1 MKIKSSLLL
10 LLSLLIFSCT
20 NKEERI
26 ADSDKAAKHNDSVFA
41 VLSQNWKFNIPPVN
55 PKVQSQI
62 NRWQEW
68 RAFNQELHQ
77 KPKSS
82 LNAFRLKSKSLT
94 VKGEMIN
101 NNIPAMFNKPAVKSR
116 ISTLNT
122 KLKSLET
129 YITLEYIPTK
139 KVIPLIQ
146 DITEEVISIQNQ
158 MNEIIVKSE
167 IPKEEGEMIMLQALD
182 TARHARREIQEAN
195 SEDSNKTQVPDAE
208 RKRLFH
214 R

>member
-10 LLSLLIFSCT
+10 LLSLLIFSCE
-20 NKEERI
+20 NKQERI

-41 VLSQNWKFNIPPVN
+41 VLNQNWKFNIPPVS
-55 PKVQSQI
+55 PKVQSHI

-68 RAFNQELHQ
+68 RFFNQELQQ
-77 KPKSS
+77 KPKNT
-82 LNAFRLKSKSLT
+82 LNAFRLKSKTLTAKGNSLSQ
-94 VKGEMIN
+94 
-101 NNIPAMFNKPAVKSR
+101 NIPAIFSKPAVKSR

-139 KVIPLIQ
+139 KVIPLIKE
-146 DITEEVISIQNQ
+146 ISEEVISIQNQ
-158 MNEIIVKSE
+158 MNEIIIKSE
-167 IPKEEGEMIMLQALD
+167 IPKEEGELIMLQALD
-182 TARHARREIQEAN
+182 TTRHARREVQELKDKEAEKTPTP
-195 SEDSNKTQVPDAE
+195 EDPK
-208 RKRLFH
+208 KRLLN